1 MHKNNDRLN
10 AVLRAGN
17 VHSQSTRTGELFG
30 IPDQGYVSGA
40 RELLSNVM
48 GGSKE
53 SKESAPPTT
62 GDATEAVDNSGEILR
77 IYNNFISAREDRV
90 KQLNEKREE
99 AEKCANILKMEVEKK
114 QKADI
119 ECAATR
125 KAAVDKYLE
134 DQSVASKEAL
144 TELKDKLTAQK
155 VLLDSLLKAKGN
167 ASNENDAKIKALQDQ
182 LDATKVARADEIE
195 KLTQAADLKLQQ
207 AINASESAAN
217 VAEESVAER
226 VRGYVEGIAEAKAEA
241 LSNEN
246 KLLALQEKCYA
257 EQTENAEKVNKQQ
270 ETVAERAALTVKS
283 TTINDAIDA
292 LCKLRGSKE

>member
-1 MHKNNDRLN
+1 
-10 AVLRAGN
+10 
-17 VHSQSTRTGELFG
+17 
-30 IPDQGYVSGA
+30 
-40 RELLSNVM
+40 M
-48 GGSKE
+48 G
-53 SKESAPPTT
+53 KESAPPTT

-195 KLTQAADLKLQQ
+195 KLTQAA
-207 AINASESAAN
+207 EP
-217 VAEESVAER
+217 
-226 VRGYVEGIAEAKAEA
+226 KAEA

-270 ETVAERAALTVKS
+270 ETVAELAALTVKS